1 MAGGKYYYRVKA
13 YLANY
18 ERNMREKGYK
28 RCQVW
33 ATPEQWAVILAFA
46 NQIKRIRHPEKIV
59 GLDILD
65 NHRTFKLVM
74 KDSVKQ
80 TDQEFFE
87 KKYGKNYD
95 DIPLLNEGDEISDEV
110 KEYVKNREVQ

>member
-1 MAGGKYYYRVKA
+1 MAGGKYYYRVKG

-46 NQIKRIRHPEKIV
+46 NQIKRIKRPERIV
-59 GLDILD
+59 GLDVLD
-65 NHRTFKLVM
+65 NHKTFKLVM
-74 KDSVKQ
+74 KDSVNQ
-80 TDQEFFE
+80 TDKEFFE
-87 KKYGKNYD
+87 KRFGKDYSDIPFYKEGEDVSEEIKQYVKDKYG
-95 DIPLLNEGDEISDEV
+95 
-110 KEYVKNREVQ
+110 

>member
-1 MAGGKYYYRVKA
+1 MSGGKYYYRVKA

-46 NQIKRIRHPEKIV
+46 NQIKSMKYPEKIV
-59 GLDILD
+59 GLDVLD
-65 NHRTFKLVM
+65 NKRTYKLVM

-80 TDQEFFE
+80 TDKEFFE
-87 KKYGKNYD
+87 KKYGKDYS
-95 DIPLLNEGDEISDEV
+95 DIPLLNDGEEISEEIKQYV
-110 KEYVKNREVQ
+110 KEREV